1 MFPRKRGGTDP
12 VRLSVTLLIIYL
24 AYHYWKEAAENL
36 RHMDKIADQERK
48 IAAYRLSRDDELKR
62 AVILET
68 RLSTCT
74 EENKHLQQGWI
85 FSSS

>member
-1 MFPRKRGGTDP
+1 MSSGGGAK
-12 VRLSVTLLIIYL
+12 VTSHDAGWI
-24 AYHYWKEAAENL
+24 
-36 RHMDKIADQERK
+36 
-48 IAAYRLSRDDELKR
+48 RLSRDDELKR